1 VLLAYAKVLEILERG
16 ERERR
21 EGIERE
27 REQLQWLTTLCQ
39 SARRNHFTSVAGNK
53 PLSSRL
59 LLPSCPF
66 ASASCP

>member
-1 VLLAYAKVLEILERG
+1 MLLAYAKVLEILERG
-16 ERERR
+16 ERR

-27 REQLQWLTTLCQ
+27 RGQLQWLTTLCQ

-53 PLSSRL
+53 HHLPAGS